1 VSGSAAKPVPAG
13 APAAGKP
20 SSASSSSADDALRLE
35 DQLCFALYNASRALT
50 RAYAPLLEPLGVTYP
65 QYLVLL
71 VLWERDGLP
80 IKQLGERLALDSG
93 TLTPLCKRLEQ
104 QGLIER
110 RRGDDDERLVRIH
123 LSATGRALRAKAR
136 RIPHELACSAGYDAT
151 SERSLREIGHLR
163 DELIALTRRLD
174 DNAK

>member
-1 VSGSAAKPVPAG
+1 MSQGPASGTG
-13 APAAGKP
+13 G
-20 SSASSSSADDALRLE
+20 DALRLE
-35 DQLCFALYNASRALT
+35 EQLCFALYSASRALT

-71 VLWERDGLP
+71 VLWERDGVP
-80 IKQLGERLALDSG
+80 IKQLGERLSLDSG

-123 LSATGRALRAKAR
+123 LTPTGRALRAKAR
-136 RIPHELACSAGYDAT
+136 RIPHDLTCSAGYDAT
-151 SERSLREIGHLR
+151 SERSLREITRLR

-174 DNAK
+174 EHAK

>member
-1 VSGSAAKPVPAG
+1 MSQGPSGNG
-13 APAAGKP
+13 G
-20 SSASSSSADDALRLE
+20 DALRLE
-35 DQLCFALYNASRALT
+35 EQLCFALYSASRALT
-50 RAYAPLLEPLGVTYP
+50 RAYVPLLEPLGVTYP

-71 VLWERDGLP
+71 VLWERDGVP
-80 IKQLGERLALDSG
+80 IKQLGERLSLDSG

-123 LSATGRALRAKAR
+123 LTATGRALRAKAR
-136 RIPHELACSAGYDAT
+136 RIPHELSCRAGYDAT
-151 SERSLREIGHLR
+151 SERSLREITRLR

-174 DNAK
+174 DNAP